1 MVNLAYKE
9 ILGQLKI
16 SIFWEKKFR
25 FLEKIFSKNRNF
37 FFKKNRKFELGEKS
51 FIGRLDH
58 QKTPKSQFSRFLAHW
73 A

>member
-37 FFKKNRKFELGEKS
+37 FFKKNRKFELGEKG

-58 QKTPKSQFSRFLAHW
+58 QKNPKSQFSRFLAHRV
-73 A
+73 